1 MSVFALYL
9 ARLTLCDL
17 GLTQTK
23 ERWVNSWVVNQKKK
37 TQFFDHTVGQILK
50 ITGIKL

>member
-1 MSVFALYL
+1 MLVRALYL

-17 GLTQTK
+17 GLTQT
-23 ERWVNSWVVNQKKK
+23 EDRWVKSYVVNQK
-37 TQFFDHTVGQILK
+37 TQFFDHAVGQILK